1 MKIPIGIDLGTT
13 YSAIAMVDEHGKP
26 TLILNAGGE
35 RITPSAILFEGGGVI
50 VGSDA
55 KRAAISD
62 ADRVVLFVKRQMGKA
77 DWFFEV
83 DGRRWT
89 APELSAEILKK
100 LKRDAEERL
109 GASIQEAVITVPAY
123 FADRERTA
131 TLQAAELA
139 GLSVLRL
146 INEPTAAALA
156 FELYHPLPSPPAP
169 LPKLGER
176 GEGVRGSKALV
187 FDLGGGTFDVTLLE
201 VEGETMRVLAT
212 DGDVYLG
219 GKDWDD
225 QVVNFV
231 ATAFESRF
239 GFDPRSEADSY
250 QDLRERCERAK
261 EQLSQLAKTTIN
273 CNYGG
278 HSLRVELPR
287 EQFEPLTAALL
298 AQTES
303 TVNLVLQTAGV
314 TWADVGTV
322 LLSGGSTRMPQVR
335 AMLKRIS
342 GKEPNASVDPDEC
355 VAKGAAIQAALLL
368 REREKTDEL
377 TPPRSP
383 RGQGEDRTSPRP
395 RGDRGGVPPADER
408 SKGVVGGL
416 SLIVDVTA
424 HSLGTL
430 AMREGRLVNSIV
442 IPKNTPIP
450 AQRNRADYVT
460 TEHNQTSIAVPVL
473 QGEDEDPE
481 LCDLVA
487 AYELTGIPPRRAG
500 ESEIEVHF
508 TYNPNGVIDVWA
520 KDIRSGKELAK
531 VRRESRLTEFLSQP
545 TATPALDLLFM
556 FDTTGSMYSHLDEVR
571 THLAEI
577 VREIHTETPEARVAI
592 MAYGDHC
599 DEGTTYLVKGCEFS
613 TDTEQL
619 VNFIHTVEKT
629 GGGDAPEAIEDA
641 LWEANRLGWA
651 EMSGKALVLVG
662 DAPSH
667 SVSECPYHRD
677 YRAEAKRLFGRS
689 VRIYTVLCGSDES
702 ARRTFARLAGE
713 SGGKLL
719 PLANIRDL
727 CDLLVAI
734 AMKEG
739 GKLDAYRAR
748 LLAEKRLTDSKRAL
762 LQILE

>member
-1 MKIPIGIDLGTT
+1 MKIPIGVDLGTT
-13 YSAIAMVDEHGKP
+13 YSAIAMMDEHGKP
-26 TLILNAGGE
+26 TLILNAEGE
-35 RITPSAILFEGGGVI
+35 RITPSAILFEGGEVI

-109 GASIQEAVITVPAY
+109 GASIQEVVITVPAY

-139 GLSVLRL
+139 GLTVLRL

-156 FELYHPLPSPPAP
+156 FGLYHPLPSPPAP
-169 LPKLGER
+169 LEAKRAGER
-176 GEGVRGSKALV
+176 GEAVRGSKALV

-239 GFDPRSEADSY
+239 GFDPRSEAESY
-250 QDLRERCERAK
+250 QDLRDRCERAK
-261 EQLSQLAKTTIN
+261 EQLSQLVKTSIN

-287 EQFEPLTAALL
+287 ERFEPLTAALL

-314 TWADVGTV
+314 TWTDVGTV

-368 REREKTDEL
+368 HPPLSPRER
-377 TPPRSP
+377 
-383 RGQGEDRTSPRP
+383 
-395 RGDRGGVPPADER
+395 GGMEG
-408 SKGVVGGL
+408 SGV
-416 SLIVDVTA
+416 
-424 HSLGTL
+424 
-430 AMREGRLVNSIV
+430 R
-442 IPKNTPIP
+442 
-450 AQRNRADYVT
+450 
-460 TEHNQTSIAVPVL
+460 
-473 QGEDEDPE
+473 
-481 LCDLVA
+481 
-487 AYELTGIPPRRAG
+487 
-500 ESEIEVHF
+500 
-508 TYNPNGVIDVWA
+508 
-520 KDIRSGKELAK
+520 
-531 VRRESRLTEFLSQP
+531 
-545 TATPALDLLFM
+545 
-556 FDTTGSMYSHLDEVR
+556 
-571 THLAEI
+571 
-577 VREIHTETPEARVAI
+577 
-592 MAYGDHC
+592 
-599 DEGTTYLVKGCEFS
+599 
-613 TDTEQL
+613 
-619 VNFIHTVEKT
+619 
-629 GGGDAPEAIEDA
+629 A
-641 LWEANRLGWA
+641 LWA
-651 EMSGKALVLVG
+651 
-662 DAPSH
+662 DFPS
-667 SVSECPYHRD
+667 SW
-677 YRAEAKRLFGRS
+677 
-689 VRIYTVLCGSDES
+689 
-702 ARRTFARLAGE
+702 
-713 SGGKLL
+713 
-719 PLANIRDL
+719 
-727 CDLLVAI
+727 
-734 AMKEG
+734 M
-739 GKLDAYRAR
+739 
-748 LLAEKRLTDSKRAL
+748 
-762 LQILE
+762 